1 MRIAVSVD
9 DRHGLESAVSHDFG
23 RCPFYVL
30 ADLGEHEVKNLQT
43 VTNPFFSQHQ
53 PGRLPRF
60 IRSHGAEVIITGYMG
75 RRDIE
80 LFQRYGIE
88 PVTGSVG
95 TVARVLE
102 KYLDGSLKGARACRE
117 SIEHARHKHKDSPHY
132 PHEKDVLGRIREE
145 VAALERQIE
154 EIRGRIGRSKTG
166 E

>member
-9 DRHGLESAVSHDFG
+9 DQHGLESVVSHHFG

-30 ADLGEHEVKNLQT
+30 ADLGEREVKSMQT

-60 IRSHGAEVIITGYMG
+60 IRSHGAEVIITGGMG

-80 LFQRYGIE
+80 LFQKYGIE
-88 PVTGSVG
+88 PVAGSVG
-95 TVARVLE
+95 TVAQVLE
-102 KYLDGSLKGARACRE
+102 KYLDGSLKGARPCRE
-117 SIEHARHKHKDSPHY
+117 SIEQAPHEHKESPHNPY
-132 PHEKDVLGRIREE
+132 EKDAVWRLRER
-145 VAALERQIE
+145 VAAVERQIE
-154 EIRGRIGRSKTG
+154 EIRGRIGRTKTS